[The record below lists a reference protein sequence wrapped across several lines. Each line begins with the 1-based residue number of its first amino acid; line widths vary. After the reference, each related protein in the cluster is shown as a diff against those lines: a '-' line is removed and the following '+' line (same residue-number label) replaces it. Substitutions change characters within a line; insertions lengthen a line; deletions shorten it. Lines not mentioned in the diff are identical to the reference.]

1 MSDSTHL
8 MTWVARDTKI
18 RFAHLAHEQGY
29 SESAF
34 LKRLVNG
41 TLAASGGVARQSPE
55 RVESTT
61 ASGRLSI
68 RLRSDDKLLLRE
80 RAAGRDMPTSTYA
93 SLLIRAHLRTLT
105 PLPTAELA
113 ALRCSVAVVGAI
125 GRNLN
130 QIARA
135 VNRGE
140 APAGPRLA
148 DLRALLRALTGLR
161 DHFKALIAANLESWK
176 IGYEKDPH

>member
-1 MSDSTHL
+1 MSESTHL
-8 MTWVARDTKI
+8 MTWVTRARKA
-18 RFAHLAHEQGY
+18 RFAHLAHDQGY

-34 LKRLVNG
+34 LKRLVEG
-41 TLAASGGVARQSPE
+41 ALAASGAAARQLPD
-55 RVESTT
+55 RVEPTA
-61 ASGRLSI
+61 ASGLLSI
-68 RLRSDDKLLLRE
+68 RLRSDDLLLLRE

-113 ALRCSVAVVGAI
+113 ALRRSVAEIGAV

-140 APAGPRLA
+140 APTGPSRA
-148 DLRALLRALTGLR
+148 DLQALIRALAGCAIIS
-161 DHFKALIAANLESWK
+161 K
-176 IGYEKDPH
+176 P